1 MTPEDQEIVPG
12 YNDAKE
18 SLMAKLEEPMQMYLL
33 VKLKLAQLR
42 AGQPKNPQIAQELKE
57 NLLIHAR
64 EIDEQLLK
72 DIENQ

>member
-1 MTPEDQEIVPG
+1 MTPDQEIVPG

-18 SLMAKLEEPMQMYLL
+18 SLMAKLEEPMEMYLL
-33 VKLKLAQLR
+33 VKLKLEQLKKS
-42 AGQPKNPQIAQELKE
+42 QSKHPVIEQELKE

-64 EIDEQLLK
+64 QIDEALLN

>member
-1 MTPEDQEIVPG
+1 MEEIVPG
-12 YNDAKE
+12 YNDAKK
-18 SLMAKLEEPMQMYLL
+18 SLMAKLQEPLEMYLL
-33 VKLKLAQLR
+33 TKLKLAQVLT
-42 AGQPKNPQIAQELKE
+42 GQPKNPSIAHELKE